1 MSSQSKDKSFGRM
14 TEYASADD
22 FCRVFNQDMD
32 VLYWLALTLTG
43 DETKAEQCFVSGL
56 EECLEGNSVFKDWAR
71 SWSKRVVIKN
81 AIRLVSPRPG
91 MTTTPPSIHAE
102 PESQAETAMSALK
115 AMRPFDRFVF
125 VMSVLEGYTDRD
137 CAILLGCS
145 PSDLV
150 KARFRA
156 VQEIARAIKAS
167 AALPKMHGNE
177 FQENGVA
184 NEVRV
189 A

>member
-1 MSSQSKDKSFGRM
+1 MFSHSKNGSVGRVS
-14 TEYASADD
+14 EYASAED

-43 DETKAEQCFVSGL
+43 DEAKAEQCFVSGL
-56 EECLEGNSVFKDWAR
+56 AECIEGNSVFKDWAR

-81 AIRLVSPRPG
+81 AIRIVLPRPN
-91 MTTTPPSIHAE
+91 TTPTPLIDTQ
-102 PESQAETAMSALK
+102 PGSQAEAAMTALK

-125 VMSVLEGYTDRD
+125 VMAVLEGYTDRD
-137 CAILLGCS
+137 SAILLGCS
-145 PSDLV
+145 PTDLV

-156 VQEIARAIKAS
+156 VQEIARAIEAS
-167 AALPKMHGNE
+167 AALPDVPGNE
-177 FQENGVA
+177 LQHIGA
-184 NEVRV
+184 LNEARI